1 MARLTKT
8 EKKQN
13 TFAEILPTITFIVQK
28 EREMTKPNYKQ
39 LYARKKEVAQ
49 KLKKVCPN
57 INNNSGIYFYTREKS
72 MEEGGGRAFYIGK
85 SRTLLDR
92 CIAHDMGYAQRI
104 DISLKKRKY
113 YSESNPY
120 GWKLNVLTFPERLLD
135 EKERYYIDLYVRIGG
150 ECYNK
155 ENGGTTGKQLINER
169 KPPKSYTDGLKQ
181 GRKNAVREVKVF
193 FDKYLDYSVKGV
205 SNKIKERKYNEFKEW
220 LEDGE

>member
-1 MARLTKT
+1 MVT
-8 EKKQN
+8 
-13 TFAEILPTITFIVQK
+13 
-28 EREMTKPNYKQ
+28 PNYKQ
-39 LYARKKEVAQ
+39 IWARKKEVAN
-49 KLKKVCPN
+49 KLKKICPKITN
-57 INNNSGIYFYTREKS
+57 DSGIYFYTREKS

-150 ECYNK
+150 ECYNV
-155 ENGGTTGKQLINER
+155 ESGGTIGKEIIGEK
-169 KPPKSYTDGLKQ
+169 KPPKTYQDGLKQ
-181 GRKNAVREVKVF
+181 GDKRTKRKVKEYL
-193 FDKYLDYSVKGV
+193 DKYLDVTIKEP

-220 LEDGE
+220 LDGED

>member
-1 MARLTKT
+1 
-8 EKKQN
+8 
-13 TFAEILPTITFIVQK
+13 
-28 EREMTKPNYKQ
+28 MTKPNYKK
-39 LYARKKEVAQ
+39 LYARKKEAAQ

-57 INNNSGIYFYTREKS
+57 INNDSGIYFYTRERTV
-72 MEEGGGRAFYIGK
+72 EEGGGKACYIGK

-113 YSESNPY
+113 YSENNPY
-120 GWKLNVLTFPERLLD
+120 GWKLNVLFFPETLLD
-135 EKERYYIDLYVRIGG
+135 EKERYYIELYQSHYE

-155 ENGGTTGKQLINER
+155 ESGGTTGKSLINER
-169 KPPKSYTDGLKQ
+169 KPPKTYQDGLLQ
-181 GRKNAVREVKVF
+181 GDKRTKRKVKEY

>member
-1 MARLTKT
+1 MAT
-8 EKKQN
+8 
-13 TFAEILPTITFIVQK
+13 
-28 EREMTKPNYKQ
+28 PNYKQ
-39 LYARKKEVAQ
+39 LYARKKEVAN
-49 KLKKVCPN
+49 KLKKICPKITN
-57 INNNSGIYFYTREKS
+57 DSGIYFYTREKS
-72 MEEGGGRAFYIGK
+72 IEEGGGRAFYIGK

-92 CIAHDMGYAQRI
+92 CISHDMGYAQRI

-135 EKERYYIDLYVRIGG
+135 EKERYYIDLYMRIGG

-169 KPPKSYTDGLKQ
+169 KPPKTYQDGLKQ
-181 GRKNAVREVKVF
+181 GDKRTKRKVKEYL
-193 FDKYLDYSVKGV
+193 DKYLDVTIKEP

-220 LEDGE
+220 IDGEDNDH

>member
-1 MARLTKT
+1 MP
-8 EKKQN
+8 N
-13 TFAEILPTITFIVQK
+13 
-28 EREMTKPNYKQ
+28 KPNYKQ
-39 LYARKKEVAQ
+39 LNARKKEVAQ

-57 INNNSGIYFYTREKS
+57 INNNSGIYFYTRERTV
-72 MEEGGGRAFYIGK
+72 EEGGGKACYIGK

-92 CIAHDMGYAQRI
+92 CISHDMGYAQRI

-120 GWKLNVLTFPERLLD
+120 GWKLNVLFFPENLLD
-135 EKERYYIDLYVRIGG
+135 EKERYYIELYQSHYE

-155 ENGGTTGKQLINER
+155 ESGGTTGKSLINER
-169 KPPKSYTDGLKQ
+169 KPPKTYQDGLLQ
-181 GRKNAVREVKVF
+181 GDKRTKRKFKEY
-193 FDKYLDYSVKGV
+193 FDKYLDFQVRFP

>member
-1 MARLTKT
+1 MK
-8 EKKQN
+8 
-13 TFAEILPTITFIVQK
+13 
-28 EREMTKPNYKQ
+28 NYKQ

-57 INNNSGIYFYTREKS
+57 INNNSAIYFYTRERTT
-72 MEEGGGRAFYIGK
+72 EEGGGKACYIGK

-92 CIAHDMGYAQRI
+92 CISHDMGYAQRI

-113 YSESNPY
+113 YSEKNPY
-120 GWKLNVLTFPERLLD
+120 GWKLNVLFFPENLLD
-135 EKERYYIDLYVRIGG
+135 EKERYYIELYQSHYE

-155 ENGGTTGKQLINER
+155 ESGGTTGKSLINER
-169 KPPKSYTDGLKQ
+169 KPPKTYQDGLLQ
-181 GRKNAVREVKVF
+181 GDKRTKRKVKEY
-193 FDKYLDYSVKGV
+193 FDKYLDFTIKSP